1 MTTQELTAAVRGAE
15 KTLSTHDECIKDHG
29 RRLDEVEGEVKEQG
43 KLLNAIDKLVSGL
56 ARFDEKITDLSK
68 QIDGL
73 GGRIKLIELKPAEKW
88 ERIIYKIIEYVV
100 LGGLG
105 FLAAKLFGGV

>member
-1 MTTQELTAAVRGAE
+1 MNTQELTTTIRSVE
-15 KTLSTHDECIKDHG
+15 KTVSVHDECIKEHG
-29 RRLDEVEGEVKEQG
+29 RRLDDAEDEIKAQG

-73 GGRIKLIELKPAEKW
+73 GGRIKMIELKPAEKL
-88 ERIIYKIIEYVV
+88 ERIAYKVLEYIV

-105 FLAAKLFGGV
+105 FLLAKLFIK

>member
-1 MTTQELTAAVRGAE
+1 MNTQELTTAVRSVE
-15 KTLSTHDECIKDHG
+15 KTVSVHDECIKDHG

-73 GGRIKLIELKPAEKW
+73 SGRIKLIELKPAEKW

>member
-1 MTTQELTAAVRGAE
+1 MTTQELTTAVRSVE
-15 KTLSTHDECIKDHG
+15 KTVSVHDECIKDHG

-73 GGRIKLIELKPAEKW
+73 SGRIKLIELKPAEKW
-88 ERIIYKIIEYVV
+88 ERIAYKVLEYIV

-105 FLAAKLFGGV
+105 FLLAKLFIK